1 MREICMLRVMWRG
14 LGTELRYGLR
24 HRCLAK
30 AAGNCYSPDL
40 RPPHQDPTLP
50 KRWLSPTGP
59 ANWPCGTKP
68 NHERKRAST
77 ESGDRLDVFRVRS
90 FTTACR
96 QWGTIRLAEIYAVCR

>member
-1 MREICMLRVMWRG
+1 MREIRTLRVMWRG

-50 KRWLSPTGP
+50 RYFWSVLVSSTLWRRATVRWP
-59 ANWPCGTKP
+59 AL
-68 NHERKRAST
+68 HR
-77 ESGDRLDVFRVRS
+77 
-90 FTTACR
+90 TACDFSAYR
-96 QWGTIRLAEIYAVCR
+96 RCNTQEKD

>member
-1 MREICMLRVMWRG
+1 MREIRTLRVMWRG

-50 KRWLSPTGP
+50 RTPTELPAGLFVRNFRTFEDGTPSSGRRLSTRRHVLEGAVLLAFP
-59 ANWPCGTKP
+59 
-68 NHERKRAST
+68 RMISR
-77 ESGDRLDVFRVRS
+77 R
-90 FTTACR
+90 R
-96 QWGTIRLAEIYAVCR
+96 QFQDA